1 MTEKEWAESVKEYLS
16 SIKLSNSIKIDTLI
30 NIPYTNEIVEYRI
43 NFETISL
50 SNKEMEFETDIL
62 IYEQNADVIKP
73 RIIIETKLKHVTTHD
88 AIVYSYKAQNHKTIT
103 PFIRYGI
110 IIGDRG
116 HHPLPG
122 RLFRHGMNFDFMMSF
137 KKEEIDKDEKKIL
150 KELIEKE
157 LYYSNQIEEMIYNSR
172 SKNRK
177 HYFIL
182 QKELHLIEISKKEGT
197 SKHEPV

>member
-137 KKEEIDKDEKKIL
+137 KKEEIDKDEKRVF

-157 LYYSNQIEEMIYNSR
+157 LHYSKQTEEMIYNSR

-177 HYFIL
+177 HYFVL
-182 QKELHLIEISKKEGT
+182 QKELHLIEISKKEDT

>member
-1 MTEKEWAESVKEYLS
+1 MTEIQWAESIKEYLS
-16 SIKLSNSIKIDTLI
+16 LIKLSDNIKIDTLI
-30 NIPYTNEIVEYRI
+30 NIPYACEIMEYKLDFKPHRPL
-43 NFETISL
+43 NTS
-50 SNKEMEFETDIL
+50 FETDIL
-62 IYEQNADVIKP
+62 IYEQNVDFIKP
-73 RIIIETKLKHVTTHD
+73 RIIIETKLKRVTTHD
-88 AIVYSYKAQNHKTIT
+88 AIVYSYKAQHHKTIT

-110 IIGDRG
+110 IIGDRR

-137 KKEEIDKDEKKIL
+137 KKEEIDKDEKMVL

-177 HYFIL
+177 HYFVL
-182 QKELHLIEISKKEGT
+182 QKELNLIEMNNNEGK
-197 SKHEPV
+197 SKHEPT